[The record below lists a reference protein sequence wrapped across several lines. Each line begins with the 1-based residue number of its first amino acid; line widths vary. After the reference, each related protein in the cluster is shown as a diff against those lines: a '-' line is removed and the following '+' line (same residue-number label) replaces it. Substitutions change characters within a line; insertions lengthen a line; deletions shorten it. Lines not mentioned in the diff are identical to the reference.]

1 MNKPNSFYK
10 TDAWKMCRRAYKNKV
25 FYCENC
31 SAKGLMIEGDYVSH
45 KRPLQKAE
53 YYNSDISLNFDN
65 LILLCKECYDKAH
78 KRKDQKQSKKG
89 IQI

>member
-1 MNKPNSFYK
+1 
-10 TDAWKMCRRAYKNKV
+10 
-25 FYCENC
+25 
-31 SAKGLMIEGDYVSH
+31 MIEGDYVSH

-78 KRKDQKQSKKG
+78 KRKDQKQSEKG